1 MIEVQPSEDGR
12 SFVILMQGMPV
23 FRGTMRECED
33 WLDFRENRP
42 ADGRAE
48 SSEPEPPSSADFS
61 SRPVDTAEPLP
72 DEDGLGRSA

>member
-1 MIEVQPSEDGR
+1 MIEVQPSDDGR

-42 ADGRAE
+42 SDDPPGLSHLDVGPSANYGSPHADPGG
-48 SSEPEPPSSADFS
+48 PPSDQ
-61 SRPVDTAEPLP
+61 
-72 DEDGLGRSA
+72 DGLDRSA

>member
-1 MIEVQPSEDGR
+1 MIEVQPSGDGR

-42 ADGRAE
+42 ERGPLER
-48 SSEPEPPSSADFS
+48 PEREAPPSSDFGS
-61 SRPVDTAEPLP
+61 QHFNTGEPP
-72 DEDGLGRSA
+72 PGEDGLDRSA